1 MGEIDKRLC
10 GGSGSMG
17 REEGTC
23 VERMC
28 LLEGFVFITAHQKKD
43 GEKDVGCNGQYE
55 KHVNRKSGVC
65 VCQCSVYVWVIG
77 NEFGGL
83 LVGGVE
89 CNVAST

>member
-28 LLEGFVFITAHQKKD
+28 LLEGFVFITAHQKRD
-43 GEKDVGCNGQYE
+43 REKDV
-55 KHVNRKSGVC
+55 
-65 VCQCSVYVWVIG
+65 
-77 NEFGGL
+77 
-83 LVGGVE
+83 
-89 CNVAST
+89 